1 MKKKKIL
8 DLVQNWWVSWDVSGQ
23 GKEPLLKKK
32 FKKRQ
37 RRGGGFGKVTQYVKV
52 LATMPDHL
60 SSILLLTWWRTNSF
74 ILSTCV
80 LWQIRSG

>member
-23 GKEPLLKKK
+23 GKEPLLKIK

-37 RRGGGFGKVTQYVKV
+37 RRGGGVWQG
-52 LATMPDHL
+52 
-60 SSILLLTWWRTNSF
+60 NSVCK
-74 ILSTCV
+74 SACHHA
-80 LWQIRSG
+80 